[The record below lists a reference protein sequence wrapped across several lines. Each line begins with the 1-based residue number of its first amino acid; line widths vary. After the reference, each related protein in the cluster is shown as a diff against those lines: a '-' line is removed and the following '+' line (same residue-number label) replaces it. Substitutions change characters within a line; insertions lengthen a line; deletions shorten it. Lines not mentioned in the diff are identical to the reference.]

1 MNKGD
6 ILIATDPCVMDE
18 LEGVENA
25 LTVGK
30 EYVVDSVQGQS
41 FKIYDDQNEIH
52 GFDIP
57 TYREFFIRK
66 EKNYDKIV
74 DLMKADVWKRIQL
87 LPEEKTSVF
96 VDMQERTIN
105 DDGRNYTFSIR
116 NGELFDIQIFDEDG
130 GFHEQID
137 YRDLCVEDLIYLLE
151 QWEQGIQ

>member
-30 EYVVDSVQGQS
+30 EYVVDSVQGQT

-66 EKNYDKIV
+66 EKDYDKIV
-74 DLMKADVWKRIQL
+74 DLIKADAWKRIQL
-87 LPEEKTSVF
+87 LPKNNTSIPI
-96 VDMQERTIN
+96 DMMERTIN
-105 DDGRNYTFSIR
+105 D
-116 NGELFDIQIFDEDG
+116 NGENYSFIIINEELYDDIMKERV
-130 GFHEQID
+130 D
-137 YRDLCVEDLIYLLE
+137 YRELCVEDLIYLLE

>member
-18 LEGVENA
+18 LEGVENS

-66 EKNYDKIV
+66 EKDYDKIV
-74 DLMKADVWKRIQL
+74 DLMKADIWKRIQL
-87 LPEEKTSVF
+87 LPKEKTSKAI
-96 VDMQERTIN
+96 DMMERTIN
-105 DDGRNYTFSIR
+105 D
-116 NGELFDIQIFDEDG
+116 NGENYSFIIINDELHDDIMKES
-130 GFHEQID
+130 ID

>member
-6 ILIATDPCVMDE
+6 ILIATDPCTMDD
-18 LEGVENA
+18 LEDNKDA

-30 EYVVDSVQGQS
+30 EYKIESVEGQT

-66 EKNYDKIV
+66 EKDYDKIV
-74 DLMKADVWKRIQL
+74 DLMKADIWKRIQL
-87 LPEEKTSVF
+87 LPKEKTSKF
-96 VDMQERTIN
+96 VEMQERTIN
-105 DDGRNYTFSIR
+105 DDGENYNFYVHE
-116 NGELFDIQIFDEDG
+116 GELFDVYINDDDG
-130 GFHEQID
+130 GTATSVD

-151 QWEQGIQ
+151 QWEQEIQ